1 MGQNRRMRRATRSV
15 HALLREVFRERGP
28 GRPALPAIVVF
39 FTVVRCASRWALSLA
54 IASSGAV
61 ATAAPERAPQA
72 DRARVAEMVARQT
85 NAFRAS
91 NRLPALTVNPTL
103 ADAAQRFAE
112 YMAGTEQYGHEAD
125 GRQPTER
132 ARAQGYEYCMIAE
145 NIALQFSSLGFD
157 SEELANRLVEGWVES
172 PGHRRNLLLPQVV
185 DIGVGIAR
193 SLRTQRYYAVQL
205 FGRPK
210 SATVRFEIANRSDA
224 PIRYELDA
232 EAFTLPPRVTRTHQ
246 GCFSSTLKVL
256 WSEGPA
262 SPGFEPRDGARYT
275 VQRDQAGQ
283 LRLQTN

>member
-1 MGQNRRMRRATRSV
+1 
-15 HALLREVFRERGP
+15 LLSS
-28 GRPALPAIVVF
+28 
-39 FTVVRCASRWALSLA
+39 VVRWASRWGLSLA
-54 IASSGAV
+54 IASSGTI

-72 DRARVAEMVARQT
+72 DRARVAELVARRT
-85 NAFRAS
+85 NVFRATS
-91 NRLPALTVNPTL
+91 RLAPLTVNPTL

-112 YMAGTEQYGHEAD
+112 YMASTEQYGHEAD
-125 GRQPTER
+125 GRQPAER

-145 NIALQFSSLGFD
+145 NIAYQFSSLGFD
-157 SEELANRLVEGWVES
+157 TEELASRLVEGWEES

-193 SLRTQRYYAVQL
+193 SARTQRYYAVQM

-210 SATVRFEIANRSDA
+210 SAAARFEIANRSDA

-246 GCFSSTLKVL
+246 GCFSGMLKVV
-256 WSEGPA
+256 WPEGPS